1 MTEYRV
7 EKDSLGEIEVPKE
20 ALYQAQ
26 TQRALNNFK
35 ISGRT
40 FPQSFYRALAQ
51 IKLAAAEA
59 NESAGKLTA
68 GQAEAIRLAARAVIA
83 GEHSDQFKVDIFQ
96 TGSGTSTNMNMNE
109 VLSTLASRHAGE
121 SVHANDHIN
130 CSQSSND
137 VIPSALQLSAANEL
151 HEKLL
156 PAITQM
162 LHSLTDKMHQVG
174 GIVKTG
180 RTHLMDALP
189 LTLTQELECWHFQ
202 LQENHHGLK
211 DGLEELCALPIG
223 GTAIGT
229 GLNCPKD
236 FDKQVCDCLRQAT
249 GLPISPCT
257 NKFSRIASQ
266 DVAVRLSGKLNALA
280 ITLMKIANDL
290 RWMNS
295 GPLSGLAE
303 IRLEALQPGSS
314 IMPGKVNP
322 VIPEAVAMVCA
333 KVMGLHQSISI
344 AGQSGNFQLN
354 VMLPLI
360 ADSLLESLHLLSQSQ
375 QVLSECIDSFEVN
388 TKQLQQ
394 ALEKNP
400 ILVTALNERIGYEK
414 AARIAK
420 LAYQQGRPIIEIALE
435 HTELSEDELKKLLD
449 PKKMT

>member
-1 MTEYRV
+1 MQDYRT
-7 EKDSLGEIEVPKE
+7 EKDSLGEIKVPAD

-26 TQRALNNFK
+26 TQRALNNFQ

-40 FPQSFYRALAQ
+40 FAQSFYTALAQ
-51 IKLAAAEA
+51 IKLAAALA
-59 NESAGKLTA
+59 NRESGKLTKT
-68 GQAEAIRLAARAVIA
+68 QTEAIRQAVSAVIA
-83 GEHSDQFKVDIFQ
+83 GEHRNEFRVDIFQ

-109 VLSTLASRHAGE
+109 VLATLASRHAGE
-121 SVHANDHIN
+121 PVHANDHIN

-137 VIPSALQLSAANEL
+137 VIPSALQLSAASEL
-151 HEKLL
+151 HQKLL

-162 LHSLTDKMHQVG
+162 LHSITDKTHQVG

-202 LQENHHGLK
+202 LQENH
-211 DGLEELCALPIG
+211 DGLQSSIAELCALPIG

-229 GLNCPKD
+229 GLNCPAG
-236 FDKQVCDCLRQAT
+236 FDTQVCKHLSETT
-249 GLPISPCT
+249 GLPVTACA

-266 DVAVRLSGKLNALA
+266 DVSVRLSGKLNALA
-280 ITLMKIANDL
+280 ATLMKICNDL

-295 GPLSGLAE
+295 GPLAGLAE
-303 IRLEALQPGSS
+303 IRLESLQPGSS

-333 KVMGLHQSISI
+333 KVMGLHQTVTI

-360 ADSLLESLHLLSQSQ
+360 ADALLESINLLSQSQ
-375 QVLSECIDSFEVN
+375 LALAGCIEKFEVN
-388 TKQLQQ
+388 TRQLQQ

-400 ILVTALNERIGYEK
+400 VLVTALNEKIGYEK
-414 AARIAK
+414 AAEIAK
-420 LAYQQGRPIIEIALE
+420 LAYQQGKPILEVALE
-435 HTELSEDELKKLLD
+435 HTDLSEDELKTLLD
-449 PKKMT
+449 PTKMT

>member
-1 MTEYRV
+1 MQKYRT
-7 EKDSLGEIEVPKE
+7 EKDSLGEINVPAD

-26 TQRALNNFK
+26 TQRALNNFQ
-35 ISGRT
+35 ISGHT
-40 FPQSFYRALAQ
+40 FAQSFYAALAQ
-51 IKLAAAEA
+51 IKLAAALA
-59 NESAGKLTA
+59 NQKSGKLTST
-68 GQAEAIRLAARAVIA
+68 QAEAIRHAASSVIA
-83 GEHSDQFKVDIFQ
+83 GEHSSQFRVDIFQ

-109 VLSTLASRHAGE
+109 VLATLASRHAGE
-121 SVHANDHIN
+121 PVHANDHVN

-137 VIPSALQLSAANEL
+137 VIPSALQLSAASEL

-156 PAITQM
+156 PAVTRM
-162 LHSLTDKMHQVG
+162 LHSITDKTHQVG

-189 LTLTQELECWHFQ
+189 LTMTQELECWHFQ
-202 LQENHHGLK
+202 LQENHTALQSSIT
-211 DGLEELCALPIG
+211 ELCALPIG

-229 GLNCPKD
+229 GLNCPAG
-236 FDKQVCDCLRQAT
+236 FDTQVCEHLSEAT
-249 GLPISPCT
+249 GLPVTACA

-266 DVAVRLSGKLNALA
+266 DVSVRLSGKLNALA
-280 ITLMKIANDL
+280 VTLMKICNDL

-303 IRLEALQPGSS
+303 IRLESLQPGSS

-322 VIPEAVAMVCA
+322 VIPEAIAMVCA
-333 KVMGLHQSISI
+333 KVMGLHQTVSI

-360 ADSLLESLHLLSQSQ
+360 ADALLESLSLLSQSQ
-375 QVLSECIDSFEVN
+375 WALAGCIESFEVN
-388 TKQLQQ
+388 TEQLQQ

-400 ILVTALNERIGYEK
+400 ILVTALNEKIGYEQ
-414 AARIAK
+414 AAKIAK
-420 LAYQQGRPIIEIALE
+420 LAYQQGKPILEVAME
-435 HTELSEDELKKLLD
+435 HTELNEDELKTLLD